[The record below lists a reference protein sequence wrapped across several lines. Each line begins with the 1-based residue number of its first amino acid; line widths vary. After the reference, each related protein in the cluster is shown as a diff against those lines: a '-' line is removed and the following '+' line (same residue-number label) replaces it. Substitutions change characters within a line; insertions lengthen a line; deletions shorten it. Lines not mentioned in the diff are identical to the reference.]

1 MVCHS
6 ELWDTQAFWML
17 ADEPIPVII
26 ELELLGIT
34 SVHAWGNAQR
44 WQISGVSPWI
54 RIHVN
59 TPVRVAADQAALGC
73 HSTGDWQHAK
83 LIITPVSTVVTGV
96 TCRNGELSCSP
107 EFRFDVHICD
117 QCKLVPQQLQAHNT
131 PCHKS
136 ISKSIAAAAEFHAG
150 TKCVKQV
157 SNVSHMMW
165 CRDAILYLKLLPKK
179 EHWAYDLNSKYIY

>member
-1 MVCHS
+1 MVSYS

-59 TPVRVAADQAALGC
+59 TPVGVAADQAALGC
-73 HSTGDWQHAK
+73 HSMGDWQHAK
-83 LIITPVSTVVTGV
+83 LIITPVSTVVTEG

-117 QCKLVPQQLQAHNT
+117 QCRLVPQQLQAHNT

-136 ISKSIAAAAEFHAG
+136 ISKSIRSSRWVSRWDKMCEASLE
-150 TKCVKQV
+150 CVT
-157 SNVSHMMW
+157 
-165 CRDAILYLKLLPKK
+165 
-179 EHWAYDLNSKYIY
+179 YDVVQRCYFISKIAPQKRALSLWFEL